1 MMDIQ
6 RLMSGEASVISR
18 MLEQNKI
25 YARIDRKRSYV
36 VNAGFLHYALTLRAD
51 QQFSA
56 VERINR
62 ELSAALSAL
71 RRRAGL
77 PDIQVLPVSTG
88 GFALE
93 TPHPQ
98 PQVLHW
104 SGRALVSNQ
113 PHTMLLGE
121 SYAGTKATETVSFDD
136 APHVLIAGITGSGK
150 SVLMQHMLLSLTATT
165 GPDALQIVLVDLK
178 NEDLRPFAQL
188 PHIQTFAGN
197 REAAEQAIAAV
208 VAEKERRI
216 ETNAKDYRL
225 LLVIDEL
232 AQLASNKATVEALGD
247 LASIGRSKA
256 INLICATQHP
266 TEKGGLGSLLKAN
279 FPLRLVGQVA
289 PGQSYAATGRAGLH
303 ADLLPGKGAFL
314 RLQGATVKRFQS
326 FFIDGDDVV
335 LMARKIGA
343 HWSTSAPKTAP
354 LPAVIQPAPTIKR
367 DEIDD
372 IADRIRELW
381 QTGASKN
388 AMAKAAGFKQYA
400 GSYAA
405 KVDEAIKR
413 LMASTASTTEPST
426 TLLLSSTHTSEG
438 QAVESSSRS
447 DQKIL
452 RLPLRKA
459 S

>member
-1 MMDIQ
+1 MDIQ
-6 RLMSGEASVISR
+6 SLMTGEATVISR

-36 VNAGFLHYALTLRAD
+36 VNAGFFHYALTLRAD

-56 VERINR
+56 IEKINR
-62 ELSAALSAL
+62 ELSAALSTL

-77 PDIQVLPVSTG
+77 PEIQALPISVG

-113 PHTMLLGE
+113 AHTMLLGE
-121 SYAGTKATETVSFDD
+121 SYVGTKATETVTFDD
-136 APHVLIAGITGSGK
+136 APHILIAGITGSGK

-188 PHIQTFAGN
+188 PHVVTFAGT
-197 REAAEQAIAAV
+197 RAAAEAAIMAV
-208 VAEKERRI
+208 VEEKERRI
-216 ETNAKDYRL
+216 ESNVKNYRL

-232 AQLASNKATVEALGD
+232 AQLASNKVTVEALGD
-247 LASIGRSKA
+247 LASIGRSKW
-256 INLICATQHP
+256 INLIAATQHP

-314 RLQGATVKRFQS
+314 RLQGASVKRFQS
-326 FFIDGDDVV
+326 FFIDGDDVA

-343 HWSTSAPKTAP
+343 HWSGHTPKTGTIVP
-354 LPAVIQPAPTIKR
+354 KVIPPAPTVKR
-367 DEIDD
+367 DDIDD
-372 IADRIRELW
+372 IADRIRDLW
-381 QTGASKN
+381 STGASKN

-413 LMASTASTTEPST
+413 LASTTEAST

-438 QAVESSSRS
+438 ATVESSSRS
-447 DQKIL
+447 DEKIL
-452 RLPLRKA
+452 RFPLRKA